1 MDQLVSFALARLF
14 GNEPRSSTHHNVQ
27 SVNCKGNNKICGLKH
42 FDISIVNILCFTTL
56 NISPTSLTT
65 YSFFSLHITSTI
77 YSYKFGGTFDREYDG
92 EYRQLI
98 HFVDGRVHVYINGSV
113 TSRHCQ
119 LIKCQIIRSW
129 SCSLTHNLVKQP
141 CFEWTLISY
150 LFLEATFVQWIKHM
164 VQEKRMSIKQVW
176 TRSNHNHQGQ
186 SKLK

>member
-42 FDISIVNILCFTTL
+42 FDISIVNILWFTTL

-176 TRSNHNHQGQ
+176 TRSNTRYIV
-186 SKLK
+186 K